1 MDGDKEVTISEGS
14 VQYHAVNG
22 LEQDPVQSMPVRTC
36 GNMQLAFRLFFFSC
50 TFFLPSLLDS
60 ARLAIQRKAISAAS
74 SFPDSPKGSIGGFV
88 APGTQAMGKDMG
100 SQGSHSQHQQE
111 FVEGSVRYFGT
122 SNAPV
127 AGTVTEPNG
136 HQACYSST
144 EVADQIQFLVLEVK
158 FRVDHAK

>member
-1 MDGDKEVTISEGS
+1 LSKTLFKVC
-14 VQYHAVNG
+14 QFRR
-22 LEQDPVQSMPVRTC
+22 LEKCSSP
-36 GNMQLAFRLFFFSC
+36 FRLFFF
-50 TFFLPSLLDS
+50 FFLHFLLALFIGS
-60 ARLAIQRKAISAAS
+60 ARLAIQRKAITAAS

-127 AGTVTEPNG
+127 AGTVAEPDG
-136 HQACYSST
+136 HQSCYSTT
-144 EVADQIQFLVLEVK
+144 EAADQIQFLVLRVE
-158 FRVDHAK
+158 FRMDHAKWQSRGLNGR